1 MDTLIRDIRYAA
13 RLLRRSPLF
22 TLTAA
27 LSIAVGVGVDT
38 TVFSVANA
46 LLFRQ
51 PVAVRAPE
59 RLVDISRPGG
69 GTLIGFISYSEYR
82 SARDRF
88 TAFDGVY
95 AHDLVP
101 KPMSVVSDGIAER
114 VSGNIVTSNYFDVL
128 GVLPAA
134 GRLLHV
140 SDGDAPG
147 SSPYVVLSHRFWSR
161 RFNRDPAVVGR
172 NVTVNGQA
180 LTIAGVAAEGFQGTT
195 LLAPDVWLPVSVALN
210 GAMAGGADLLLGGR
224 LKSAVSIAEAQND
237 VRSVGLALQRE
248 DRGSGWDDVQVTPLA
263 AIPADAL
270 PVGPFFAILLAA
282 VSLLLAIACANLTS
296 SLLARAAARQGEFAI
311 RTALGAGRHRLVR
324 QLLVETALLF
334 LVGGLGGVGIARAL
348 SAAITSLLPSLPL
361 SIDVSF
367 ATDWRVFTFALALAL
382 AAGLASGLLPALH
395 ASQTQIRIETHR
407 LRHAFLV
414 AQVALAIVLVVS
426 AGLLGRALRNAASV
440 DVGYDPRGVQLAAMN
455 LSLAGI
461 SQDKAAAFARELRER
476 MQQIPAV
483 ASVTVAATVP
493 LGDPIMV
500 LGGMTLPG
508 QPVPERRGSSPALGN
523 AIEPGYFATMQIPI
537 VAGRD
542 FGEADTAASTPVA
555 IVGEATSRRLWPDG
569 GAIGRQIVVYQSMVE
584 AIGGQRTARPS
595 NPVTRTIVGIAKDVK
610 YVSLADAT
618 PPPFVYIP
626 LQQRPADSLTLI
638 VRAAG
643 TSSIAS
649 EIRATMAALNPSVP
663 VTFRSASDNLL
674 LALLPQRI
682 AATVSG
688 TLGVVGLLVAALGI
702 YGVMA
707 YSVTR
712 RTREIAIRVAV
723 GAAGADVARL
733 ILRQGLTLAA
743 TGGVIGLVLAAIG
756 SQLLRRLLFGVPPLD
771 PVAFGGTVLL
781 FAAVTLLA
789 CYVPTRR
796 ATLVDPAE
804 ALRQVL

>member
-1 MDTLIRDIRYAA
+1 METLIRDIRHAA

-38 TVFSVANA
+38 TVFSVADA
-46 LLFRQ
+46 ALFRQ

-59 RLVDISRPGG
+59 RLVDISRPGA
-69 GTLIGFISYSEYR
+69 GTLIGFMGYSEYL
-82 SARDRF
+82 SARYRF

-101 KPMSVVSDGIAER
+101 KPMSVVSDGSAER

-128 GVLPAA
+128 GVLPAV

-147 SSPYVVLSHRFWSR
+147 SSPYVVLSYRYWSR

-210 GAMAGGADLLLGGR
+210 GAVAGGGDLLLGGR
-224 LKSAVSIAEAQND
+224 LKAGVYIADAKND
-237 VRSVGLALQRE
+237 VRSVGLMLQRE

-270 PVGPFFAILLAA
+270 PVGPILATILAA
-282 VSLLLAIACANLTS
+282 VSLLLGIACANLTS

-311 RTALGAGRHRLVR
+311 RIALGAGRHRLVR
-324 QLLVETALLF
+324 QLLVETAVLF
-334 LVGGLGGVGIARAL
+334 LVGGLGGVAIARVF
-348 SAAITSLLPSLPL
+348 SAAIALVLPSLPL
-361 SIDVSF
+361 PIDVSF

-395 ASQTQIRIETHR
+395 ASQTQIRVETHR

-426 AGLLGRALRNAASV
+426 ASLLGRALHNATSV
-440 DVGYDPRGVQLAAMN
+440 DVGYDPRGVQLATMN

-476 MQQIPAV
+476 TRDIAGTS
-483 ASVTVAATVP
+483 ATVAATVP
-493 LGDPIMV
+493 SGDPIMV

-508 QPVPERRGSSPALGN
+508 QPVPERRSSSPSMGN
-523 AIEPGYFATMQIPI
+523 AIEPGYFATMRIPI

-542 FGEADTAASTPVA
+542 FGDADTAATTPVA
-555 IVGEATSRRLWPDG
+555 IIGEATARRLWPDG

-584 AIGGQRTARPS
+584 AKGAQRTARPS
-595 NPVTRTIVGIAKDVK
+595 NPITRTIVGVAKDVK
-610 YVSLADAT
+610 YVGLAEAT
-618 PPPFVYIP
+618 APSFVYMP
-626 LQQRPADSLTLI
+626 LQQQPADNLTLI
-638 VRAAG
+638 VRAPG
-643 TSSIAS
+643 TTAIAS
-649 EIRATMAALNPSVP
+649 EIRAIVSALNPGVA
-663 VTFRSASDNLL
+663 VTFRSASDNLR

-682 AATVSG
+682 AALVSG
-688 TLGVVGLLVAALGI
+688 TLGVVGLLLAALGI

-712 RTREIAIRVAV
+712 RTREIAIRIAV

-733 ILRQGLTLAA
+733 VLRQGVTLAA
-743 TGGVIGLVLAAIG
+743 MGGVIGLVLAAGG

-781 FAAVTLLA
+781 FAAVTLAA

-796 ATLVDPAE
+796 ASLVDPAE
-804 ALRQVL
+804 ALRHVL